1 MQNGLYAVQ
10 FAAMGNQGGGV
21 IVMRDGQGA
30 GGDAGFAYIGTVND
44 NGDTLSGQIEVFQ
57 HDPGYPNVFAGLT
70 NFTLAVQGKKHAE
83 GSYSLTG
90 TTNAVPG
97 VPLNVTMRFLRPL

>member
-1 MQNGLYAVQ
+1 MKNGIYAVQ

-30 GGDAGFAYIGTVND
+30 GGDAGFAYVGTVNP
-44 NGDTLSGQIEVFQ
+44 DTLKGEIEVFQ

-70 NFTLAVQGKKHAE
+70 NFTLTVEGQKHAE
-83 GSYSLTG
+83 GSYSFTG
-90 TTNAVPG
+90 KTNAAPG
-97 VPLNVTMRFLRPL
+97 VPLNVTMRFLRAL